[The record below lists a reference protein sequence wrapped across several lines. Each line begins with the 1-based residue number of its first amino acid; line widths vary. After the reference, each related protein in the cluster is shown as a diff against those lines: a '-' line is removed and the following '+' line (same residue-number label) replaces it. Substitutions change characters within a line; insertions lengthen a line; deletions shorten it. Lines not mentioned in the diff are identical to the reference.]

1 MSDVIFAN
9 VGPDGV
15 IVFEP
20 QADPG
25 MRRLTVGSASARDAR
40 RFREVVST
48 LARHA
53 YDGVWLLVPGVP
65 EAKTQDEGIGALI
78 RFRALLEE
86 RMRATENKTEGRSDV
101 D

>member
-1 MSDVIFAN
+1 MTDVIFAN
-9 VGPDGV
+9 VGTDGV

-25 MRRLTVGSASARDAR
+25 MRRLTVGSASARDAC

-65 EAKTQDEGIGALI
+65 EAKTPDEGIDALI
-78 RFRALLEE
+78 RFRALLED
-86 RMRATENKTEGRSDV
+86 RMRAAKSKAEDCSHV